1 MAVRKG
7 TMLRRLAVICFC
19 LLTLPALC
27 GPGAKYEV
35 ATILEVKPHQT
46 AGENSDVP
54 SYEISA
60 QVGNTIYVALYSDSL
75 GTSTV
80 KYAAGREL
88 LVHLEKTTVTYN
100 DILGQS
106 HTLPIISQKS
116 ATKAK
121 QTK

>member
-1 MAVRKG
+1 
-7 TMLRRLAVICFC
+7 MLRLLAVICFC
-19 LLTLPALC
+19 FLTLPAFC
-27 GPGAKYEV
+27 EPGLKYEV
-35 ATILEVKPHQT
+35 ATILEVKPHQI
-46 AGENSDVP
+46 AGGSSDVA

-60 QVGNTIYVALYSDSL
+60 QVGNTIYVALYTDSL
-75 GTSTV
+75 GTGTV

-88 LVHLEKTTVTYN
+88 LVHIEKATVTYN

-106 HTLPIISQKS
+106 HTLRIISQKS

>member
-1 MAVRKG
+1 
-7 TMLRRLAVICFC
+7 MLKRLVVIGVC
-19 LLTLPALC
+19 LLTLMALC
-27 GPGAKYEV
+27 ESGAKYEV

-46 AGENSDVP
+46 AGATSDVA

-60 QVGNTIYVALYSDSL
+60 QVGDTIYVALYTDPV

-106 HTLPIISQKS
+106 TTLPIISQKP

>member
-1 MAVRKG
+1 
-7 TMLRRLAVICFC
+7 MLRRLAVTCFC

-27 GPGAKYEV
+27 EPGAKYEV
-35 ATILEVKPHQT
+35 ATILEVKPHHI
-46 AGENSDVP
+46 AGASSDVA

-60 QVGNTIYVALYSDSL
+60 QVGDTIYVALYTDSS
-75 GTSTV
+75 GSGTV
-80 KYAAGREL
+80 KYVAGREL

-116 ATKAK
+116 ALKAQ